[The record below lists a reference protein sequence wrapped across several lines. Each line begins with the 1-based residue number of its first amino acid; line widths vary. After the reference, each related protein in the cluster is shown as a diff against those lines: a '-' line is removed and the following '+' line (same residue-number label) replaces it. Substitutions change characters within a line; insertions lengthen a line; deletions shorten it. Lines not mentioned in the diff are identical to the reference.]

1 MALERRARS
10 KLIKILFG
18 GKDDLLDELKQLN
31 EKIINMTYN
40 LNFIQSIMRSS

>member
-1 MALERRARS
+1 MALERRARL

>member
-18 GKDDLLDELKQLN
+18 GKDDLLDELKLN

-40 LNFIQSIMRSS
+40 LDFIQSIMRSN